1 MINDLFT
8 WLNTLLYGN
17 FLFILGAAFIWGVIS
32 ILLSPCHLS
41 TIPLVIGFVIG
52 NKGSSIKSAF
62 GISLVFAGGILITI
76 TVIGL
81 VTASMGRIL
90 GDIGTGAGYIIPVIL
105 LISGLFFLDV
115 FRLNS
120 FGINTEHFKSGG
132 YRKIFI
138 MGIIIG
144 TGLGPCTFAFMAPVL
159 GVVFQSASENILTST
174 LVLLLFAIGHCSV
187 IVAAGT
193 LSKKVQIYL
202 NWNENSN
209 VISKIK
215 KVLGSAAILSSI
227 YLFGTAL

>member
-8 WLNTLLYGN
+8 WLNSLLYGN
-17 FLFILGAAFIWGVIS
+17 FLLILGAAFIWGVIS

-52 NKGSSIKSAF
+52 NKGSGIKSAF

-76 TVIGL
+76 AVIGL

-90 GDIGTGAGYIIPVIL
+90 GDVGAGADYIIPAIL
-105 LISGLFFLDV
+105 LITGLFFWDV
-115 FRLNS
+115 FKLNT
-120 FGINTEHFKSGG
+120 FGVKNEHFKSGG
-132 YRKIFI
+132 YGKIFI
-138 MGIIIG
+138 LGIIIG

-159 GVVFQSASENILTST
+159 GAVFQSASENIFTSIFI
-174 LVLLLFAIGHCSV
+174 LLLFAAGHCSV
-187 IVAAGT
+187 IVAAGI

-202 NWNENSN
+202 KWNENLN
-209 VISKIK
+209 AITRVK